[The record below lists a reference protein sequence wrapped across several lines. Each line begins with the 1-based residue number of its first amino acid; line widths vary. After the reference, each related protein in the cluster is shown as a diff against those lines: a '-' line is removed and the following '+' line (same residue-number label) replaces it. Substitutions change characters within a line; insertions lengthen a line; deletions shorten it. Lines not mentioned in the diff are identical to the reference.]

1 MGQKYALLIG
11 NTNYKNLPTL
21 TTPDDDVKNLTRV
34 LREPKIDGFNQ
45 VTPLVDRPINEIM
58 LEVSKLFKDR
68 KPDDLVMQYF
78 SGHGVMD
85 HDRNSLY
92 LATHDTDSELLRATA
107 IPSSFIQDEMDNC
120 GSRQVVLI
128 LDCCYSGVLASG
140 AKGALDDTVGTANH
154 FKGNGRGKIILT
166 ASDKRK
172 VAWEGN
178 RVIGGIENS
187 LYTHFLIQGL
197 ESGEADV
204 DQDDQV
210 SVEELHRYTARKLAE
225 TGKQTPLM
233 KKWDDDT
240 SEIIIARNPV
250 VKPIPLP
257 AYLQTMIQSSDKDL
271 RVAAVH
277 ELDRLL
283 SSRPEEGWAKSALAA
298 LQQLAKDDSRSVSDE
313 AKIGLGK
320 YDRTSPPPQPSSRDR
335 QSRMQQQ
342 VPQTIREIQASQPVQ
357 RVEPLQPEPKT
368 RAVQSPQSISTGRII
383 ALTVLLTV
391 VFWIVSFVAISVI
404 DSALVDL
411 IIGGLAVAAILR
423 LQAKSLGMGRVIAVA
438 AGWPIGG
445 FFGYSLVIGG
455 AVASAFDVGG
465 SSSTLIPIGLLI
477 PTLVGG
483 ALMRWLL
490 R

>member
-11 NTNYKNLPTL
+11 NTHCKNLPPL

-34 LREPKIDGFNQ
+34 LREPKIGGFNQ
-45 VTPLVDRPINEIM
+45 VTPLVDHPTNEIM
-58 LEVSKLFKDR
+58 LKVSKLFKDR
-68 KPDDLVMQYF
+68 KPDDLMMLYF

-92 LATHDTDSELLRATA
+92 LATHDTDSEHLRATA

-140 AKGALDDTVGTANH
+140 AKGALDDNVGAANH

-225 TGKQTPLM
+225 TG
-233 KKWDDDT
+233 
-240 SEIIIARNPV
+240 
-250 VKPIPLP
+250 
-257 AYLQTMIQSSDKDL
+257 
-271 RVAAVH
+271 
-277 ELDRLL
+277 
-283 SSRPEEGWAKSALAA
+283 
-298 LQQLAKDDSRSVSDE
+298 
-313 AKIGLGK
+313 
-320 YDRTSPPPQPSSRDR
+320 
-335 QSRMQQQ
+335 
-342 VPQTIREIQASQPVQ
+342 
-357 RVEPLQPEPKT
+357 
-368 RAVQSPQSISTGRII
+368 
-383 ALTVLLTV
+383 
-391 VFWIVSFVAISVI
+391 
-404 DSALVDL
+404 
-411 IIGGLAVAAILR
+411 
-423 LQAKSLGMGRVIAVA
+423 
-438 AGWPIGG
+438 
-445 FFGYSLVIGG
+445 
-455 AVASAFDVGG
+455 
-465 SSSTLIPIGLLI
+465 
-477 PTLVGG
+477 
-483 ALMRWLL
+483 
-490 R
+490 